1 MKVNNKFIKIWSNMS
16 IEVRTSIAIMTA
28 SFFQSGMKLLFV
40 PIFTRLMSTAEYGI
54 VTVFESIQTTLG
66 TITMLSLWT
75 SVYNRGMQEFKTD
88 RNCFTAS
95 LLFLGN
101 LCTLIVG
108 FVFLA
113 LNQYIIPYFTLTN
126 TLWIIMFANFLFL
139 PAYNFWI
146 ARQKFEYQ
154 YSKMLIVTLLINL
167 FSPIFSLCMI
177 LSPAPDKSFAK
188 ILGSEIVLMAAY
200 IPLFISNYKK
210 SHWQIKK
217 SYVMYGLKFNLPLI
231 PHYASQ
237 QILSSCDRIMI
248 SYIIDESSAGIYG
261 LSYQISTVVRIIW
274 TSINAV
280 LIPWEYDKIEKGNVN
295 AIKQLTRNLIL
306 AYAIICVGIMFVAP
320 EAVRLFAPP
329 SYYEGIYVMAPVV
342 AGAFLNG
349 LYSLLAIL
357 EFYYK
362 KTVYVMIASSI
373 AAILNVILNAI
384 FIPLFG
390 YQAAAYTTM
399 ACYCIYALMH
409 IMNLK
414 HLKIA
419 YFYDLKAIA
428 VISALVMLIG
438 TVVAQTYDGF
448 LVRYSLLGIIL
459 LIAWIR
465 RDIIQDALKTLKRKD
480 KQSSS

>member
-1 MKVNNKFIKIWSNMS
+1 MKSNNKLLKTWLGLS

-40 PIFTRLMSTAEYGI
+40 PVFTRLMSPTEYGI

-101 LCTLIVG
+101 LFTLTVG
-108 FVFLA
+108 IVFLA
-113 LNQYIIPYFTLTN
+113 LHRYITPYFSLSGV
-126 TLWIIMFANFLFL
+126 LWLIMFANFLFL

-154 YSKMLIVTLLINL
+154 YRKMLIVTVLINI
-167 FSPIFSLCMI
+167 FSPIFAVCMI
-177 LSPAPDKSFAK
+177 LSPAQDKALAR
-188 ILGSEIVLMAAY
+188 ILGMEAVLMAAY
-200 IPLFISNYKK
+200 IPLFLLHYKK
-210 SHWQIKK
+210 SHWEVKK
-217 SYVMYGLKFNLPLI
+217 IYILYGLKFNLPLI

-248 SYIIDESSAGIYG
+248 SHIINEASAGIYG
-261 LSYQISTVVRIIW
+261 LSYQIAAVVHVIW
-274 TSINAV
+274 SSINAV
-280 LIPWEYDKIEKGNVN
+280 LVPWEYDKIEKGRLS
-295 AIKQLTRNLIL
+295 AIRQLTRNLVA
-306 AYAIICVGIMFVAP
+306 AYAAVCVGIMFVAP
-320 EAVRLFAPP
+320 EAVRLFAPS

-342 AGAFLNG
+342 AGSFFSG
-349 LYSLLAIL
+349 LYSLFAIL

-362 KTVYVMIASSI
+362 KTVYVMVASST
-373 AAILNVILNAI
+373 AAILNIILNAF

-390 YQAAAYTTM
+390 YRAAAYTTL

-409 IMNLK
+409 AINLK
-414 HLKIA
+414 RLKIA
-419 YFYDLKAIA
+419 HYYDMKTIA
-428 VISALVMLIG
+428 GISAGVILISVI
-438 TVVAQTYDGF
+438 VVQTYDGF
-448 LVRYSLLGIIL
+448 LLRYSLLSVL
-459 LIAWIR
+459 LCIAYIR
-465 RDIIQDALKTLKRKD
+465 RDVILQAIKTLRRKG
-480 KQSSS
+480 

>member
-1 MKVNNKFIKIWSNMS
+1 MKSDNKLLKIWSDMS
-16 IEVRTSIAIMTA
+16 IEVRASIAIMTA

-40 PIFTRLMSTAEYGI
+40 PIFTRLMSTTEYGI
-54 VTVFESIQTTLG
+54 VTLFESIQSTLG

-88 RNCFTAS
+88 RNRFTAS

-101 LCTLIVG
+101 LCTLVVG
-108 FVFLA
+108 LVFLA
-113 LNQYIIPYFTLTN
+113 LHQYILPYFTFKVTLTG

-146 ARQKFEYQ
+146 ARQKFEYRYQ
-154 YSKMLIVTLLINL
+154 KMLIVTILVNL
-167 FSPIFSLCMI
+167 FSPIFAVCMI
-177 LSPAPDKSFAK
+177 LSPVPNKALAK
-188 ILGSEIVLMAAY
+188 ILGTEAILMAAY
-200 IPLFISNYKK
+200 IPLFILTYKK
-210 SHWQIKK
+210 SDWRIKK
-217 SYVMYGLKFNLPLI
+217 SYIIYGSKFNLPLI

-248 SYIIDESSAGIYG
+248 SYFIDEASTGIYG
-261 LSYQISTVVRIIW
+261 LSYQISTVVHIVW
-274 TSINAV
+274 ASINAV
-280 LIPWEYDKIEKGNVN
+280 LIPWEYDKIEKGNISAV
-295 AIKQLTRNLIL
+295 KQLTRNLIL
-306 AYAIICVGIMFVAP
+306 AYAAVCVGIMFVAP

-329 SYYEGIYVMAPVV
+329 SYYEGIYIMAPVV
-342 AGAFLNG
+342 AGSFFSG

-373 AAILNVILNAI
+373 AAALNVVLNAI
-384 FIPLFG
+384 FIPLYG

-409 IMNLK
+409 AINLK
-414 HLKIA
+414 RLKISH
-419 YFYDLKAIA
+419 YYDMKAIA
-428 VISALVMLIG
+428 GISVAVILIG
-438 TVVAQTYDGF
+438 TAITHTYDGF
-448 LVRYSLLGIIL
+448 LLRYSLLGVIL

-465 RDIIQDALKTLKRKD
+465 RNVILDALKTLKK
-480 KQSSS
+480 KS

>member
-1 MKVNNKFIKIWSNMS
+1 MKLNNNKLVKMWSAMS

-40 PIFTRLMSTAEYGI
+40 PVFTRLLSTTEYGV

-88 RNCFTAS
+88 RNNFTSS

-101 LCTLIVG
+101 ICTLIVG
-108 FVFLA
+108 GVFL
-113 LNQYIIPYFTLTN
+113 LLHKHIMPFFKLTG

-146 ARQKFEYQ
+146 ARQKFEYRYQ
-154 YSKMLIVTLLINL
+154 KMLLVTVVINL
-167 FSPIFSLCMI
+167 FSPIFAVFMI
-177 LSPAPDKSFAK
+177 ISPTPDKALAK
-188 ILGSEIVLMAAY
+188 ILGTEMVLMAAY

-210 SHWQIKK
+210 SNWKVNK
-217 SYVMYGLKFNLPLI
+217 SYIMYGLKFNLPLI

-248 SYIIDESSAGIYG
+248 SSMIDEASAGIYG
-261 LSYQISTVVRIIW
+261 LSYQISTVVHVIW
-274 TSINAV
+274 SSINAV
-280 LIPWEYDKIEKGNVN
+280 LIPWEYNKIEQGDVK
-295 AIKQLTRNLIL
+295 AIKQLTRNLIV
-306 AYAIICVGIMFVAP
+306 AYAAICVGIMFVAP
-320 EAVRLFAPP
+320 EAVRLFAPS

-342 AGAFLNG
+342 AGTFFSG

-362 KTVYVMIASSI
+362 KTVYVMMASTI
-373 AAILNVILNAI
+373 AAVLNVILNAI

-390 YQAAAYTTM
+390 YQAAAYTTL

-409 IMNLK
+409 AVNLK
-414 HLKIA
+414 RLHIA

-428 VISALVMLIG
+428 GISLAVILISLI
-438 TVVAQTYDGF
+438 VVQTYDGF
-448 LVRYSLLGIIL
+448 ILRYLLLGVIL
-459 LIAWIR
+459 LIAFIR
-465 RDIIQDALKTLKRKD
+465 RDVILDALITLKKRK
-480 KQSSS
+480 